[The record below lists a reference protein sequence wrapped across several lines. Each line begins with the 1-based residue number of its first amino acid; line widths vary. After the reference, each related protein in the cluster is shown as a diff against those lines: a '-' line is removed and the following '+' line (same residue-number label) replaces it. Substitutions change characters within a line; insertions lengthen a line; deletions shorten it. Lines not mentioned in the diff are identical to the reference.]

1 MRMALCVWLQLRNAK
16 GSMRTA
22 EVRLRLQKTMQRD
35 AAVFRTQESLEN
47 GVKAVDE
54 HYKEFQD
61 VKISDRSLIWN
72 TDLLETLELQNIMDN
87 ALITMYVPRSYSP
100 SADAPCPRH
109 MCGPAVCR
117 SGAGG
122 RCEGHVREYTNDTRV
137 AACVRAQ
144 TNKQTGIA
152 LRRARSRAARTRAK
166 TSPSVTTSSG

>member
-1 MRMALCVWLQLRNAK
+1 MPSCALMRVVWCVWVQLRNAK

-54 HYKEFQD
+54 HFKEFQD

-87 ALITMYVPRSYSP
+87 ALVTMYVPRSDP
-100 SADAPCPRH
+100 LLQTRLVPDTCAAFARQCVLP
-109 MCGPAVCR
+109 VLE
-117 SGAGG
+117 AG
-122 RCEGHVREYTNDTRV
+122 VK
-137 AACVRAQ
+137 AACGG
-144 TNKQTGIA
+144 T
-152 LRRARSRAARTRAK
+152 
-166 TSPSVTTSSG
+166 